1 MLINICGK
9 QKLTRVV
16 PNEPSVI
23 ELHDSKSVIKGF
35 EDSFLLLARKNMAEH
50 KNRLPLAFDPEI
62 LQGPLRGGGAGKL
75 TG

>member
-1 MLINICGK
+1 MLIDVRRK
-9 QKLTRVV
+9 QKLARIVAY
-16 PNEPSVI
+16 EPSVM
-23 ELHDSKSVIKGF
+23 ELHDSKAVVKSL

-50 KNRLPLAFDPEI
+50 KNRLSLTFDTKV